1 MTKLLILSDSHGGSD
16 AIARILKAER
26 ENIDALIF
34 LGDGLRDLEL
44 ALTKYPRLRT
54 YAVAGNCDFGAL
66 EPYDGLAAFDQVIV
80 FYTHGHMYGVKYDL
94 DTLADPGQ
102 GVPVQP
108 RLLRPLLHRGRHL
121 RHPDTGRRQGRGP

>member
-16 AIARILKAER
+16 AIARILKVER

-80 FYTHGHMYGVKYDL
+80 F
-94 DTLADPGQ
+94 
-102 GVPVQP
+102 
-108 RLLRPLLHRGRHL
+108 RSEE
-121 RHPDTGRRQGRGP
+121 RRVGKECRSRWSPYH